1 MERAFCFRGNTEPE
15 RKRMVKQITIDSSV
29 IVASLLDREKKHN
42 ECRNL
47 LEKVKNGEYIAIEPY
62 IVLVE
67 IVAAIK
73 RRTGSSYLAERVKE
87 DLCNINSIVFL
98 DIMSTR
104 AHQAA
109 DIAQEIGVRGM
120 DAIVIQIARE
130 FDVPLVSLD
139 REMLERSKSIIVTRD
154 IEEL

>member
-1 MERAFCFRGNTEPE
+1 
-15 RKRMVKQITIDSSV
+15 MVEQITIDSCI
-29 IVASLLDREKKHN
+29 IVAALLDKEKKYI

-67 IVAAIK
+67 VVAAIK
-73 RRTGSSYLAERVKE
+73 RRTGSSYLAERVKQ

-98 DIMSTR
+98 DISSTR

-120 DAIVIQIARE
+120 DAIVIQIAKE
-130 FDVPLVSLD
+130 FNAPLVSLD
-139 REMLERSKSIIVTRD
+139 REMLERSKSIIVTKD
-154 IEEL
+154 VEDF

>member
-1 MERAFCFRGNTEPE
+1 
-15 RKRMVKQITIDSSV
+15 MVKQITIDSSV
-29 IVASLLDREKKHN
+29 IVASLLDKEKKHN

-87 DLCNINSIVFL
+87 DLCDINSIVFL
-98 DIMSTR
+98 DIISTR

-120 DAIVIQIARE
+120 DAIVIQTARE
-130 FDVPLVSLD
+130 FNAPLVSLD

-154 IEEL
+154 VEEL

>member
-1 MERAFCFRGNTEPE
+1 
-15 RKRMVKQITIDSSV
+15 MVKQITIDSSV

-87 DLCNINSIVFL
+87 DLCDINSIVFL
-98 DIMSTR
+98 DITSTR

-109 DIAQEIGVRGM
+109 DIAQEIGARGM
-120 DAIVIQIARE
+120 DAIVIQTARE
-130 FDVPLVSLD
+130 FNAPLVSLD

-154 IEEL
+154 VEEL

>member
-1 MERAFCFRGNTEPE
+1 
-15 RKRMVKQITIDSSV
+15 MVEQIVIDSCV
-29 IVASLLDREKKHN
+29 IVAALLDKEKKHI

-47 LEKVKNGEYIAIEPY
+47 LEKVKNGEYIAVEPY

-73 RRTGSSYLAERVKE
+73 RRTGSSYLAQRVKQ
-87 DLCNINSIVFL
+87 DLCDINSIVFL
-98 DIMSTR
+98 DISSTR

-120 DAIVIQIARE
+120 DAIVIQTAKE
-130 FDVPLVSLD
+130 FNAPLVSLD
-139 REMLERSKSIIVTRD
+139 REMLERSKSIMMTKDV
-154 IEEL
+154 EEL

>member
-1 MERAFCFRGNTEPE
+1 
-15 RKRMVKQITIDSSV
+15 MVARITIDSSV
-29 IVASLLDREKKHN
+29 VVAALLDIEKKHN

-87 DLCNINSIVFL
+87 DLCDINSIVFL
-98 DIMSTR
+98 DIVSTR

-109 DIAQEIGVRGM
+109 DIAKEIGVRGM
-120 DAIVIQIARE
+120 DAIVIQAARE
-130 FDVPLVSLD
+130 FNAPLVSLD
-139 REMLERSKSIIVTRD
+139 KEMLERSKSIIVTRD
-154 IEEL
+154 VEEL

>member
-1 MERAFCFRGNTEPE
+1 
-15 RKRMVKQITIDSSV
+15 MVEQIVIDSCV
-29 IVASLLDREKKHN
+29 IVAALLDKEKKHI

-47 LEKVKNGEYIAIEPY
+47 LEKVKNGEYIAVEPY

-73 RRTGSSYLAERVKE
+73 RRTGSSYLAQRVKQ
-87 DLCNINSIVFL
+87 DLCDINSIVFL
-98 DIMSTR
+98 DISSTR

-120 DAIVIQIARE
+120 DAIVIQIAKE
-130 FDVPLVSLD
+130 FNAPLVSLD
-139 REMLERSKSIIVTRD
+139 REMLERSKSIIMTKDV
-154 IEEL
+154 EEL

>member
-1 MERAFCFRGNTEPE
+1 MVER
-15 RKRMVKQITIDSSV
+15 ITIDSSV
-29 IVASLLDREKKHN
+29 IVAALLDREKKHN

-87 DLCNINSIVFL
+87 DLCDINSIVFL
-98 DIMSTR
+98 DIVSTR

-109 DIAQEIGVRGM
+109 DIAKEIGVRGM
-120 DAIVIQIARE
+120 DAIVIQAAKE
-130 FDVPLVSLD
+130 FNAPLVSLD
-139 REMLERSKSIIVTRD
+139 REMLERSKSIIVIRD
-154 IEEL
+154 VEEL

>member
-1 MERAFCFRGNTEPE
+1 
-15 RKRMVKQITIDSSV
+15 MVKQITIDSSV

-87 DLCNINSIVFL
+87 DICDINSIVFL
-98 DIMSTR
+98 DITSKR

-120 DAIVIQIARE
+120 DAIVIQTARE
-130 FDVPLVSLD
+130 FNAPLVSLD

-154 IEEL
+154 VEEI

>member
-1 MERAFCFRGNTEPE
+1 
-15 RKRMVKQITIDSSV
+15 MVKQITIDSCI
-29 IVASLLDREKKHN
+29 IVAALLDTEKKHI

-47 LEKVKNGEYIAIEPY
+47 FEKVKNGEYIAIEPY

-87 DLCNINSIVFL
+87 DLCDINSIVFL
-98 DIMSTR
+98 DFVSTR

-120 DAIVIQIARE
+120 DAIVIQIAKE
-130 FDVPLVSLD
+130 FNVPLVSLD
-139 REMLERSKSIIVTRD
+139 REMLERSKSIILTRD
-154 IEEL
+154 VEEL

>member
-1 MERAFCFRGNTEPE
+1 
-15 RKRMVKQITIDSSV
+15 MVKQITIDSSV